1 MEEGLDQRR
10 SCRTGSSKSQRK
22 DKIIMSKL
30 TDTLK
35 AALAKKQGKHH
46 MENDDGATV
55 EKKAKKTAPPVGAGK
70 PMKKA
75 AGRGR

>member
-1 MEEGLDQRR
+1 
-10 SCRTGSSKSQRK
+10 
-22 DKIIMSKL
+22 MSKL

-46 MENDDGATV
+46 IENEDGAIV
-55 EKKAKKTAPPVGAGK
+55 EKKAKKTAPALGTGK

>member
-1 MEEGLDQRR
+1 
-10 SCRTGSSKSQRK
+10 
-22 DKIIMSKL
+22 MSKL

-35 AALAKKQGKHH
+35 AALAKKKGQHH
-46 MENDDGATV
+46 MENEDGVAV
-55 EKKAKKTAPPVGAGK
+55 EKKAKKTASPVGAGK

>member
-1 MEEGLDQRR
+1 
-10 SCRTGSSKSQRK
+10 
-22 DKIIMSKL
+22 MSKL

-46 MENDDGATV
+46 VENADGATV
-55 EKKAKKTAPPVGAGK
+55 DNKPKKTPPPVGGAGK
-70 PMKKA
+70 PMRKA

>member
-1 MEEGLDQRR
+1 
-10 SCRTGSSKSQRK
+10 
-22 DKIIMSKL
+22 MSKL

-35 AALAKKQGKHH
+35 AALAKKKGQHH
-46 MENDDGATV
+46 MENDDGVAV

-70 PMKKA
+70 PMRKA

>member
-1 MEEGLDQRR
+1 
-10 SCRTGSSKSQRK
+10 
-22 DKIIMSKL
+22 MSKL

-35 AALAKKQGKHH
+35 AALAKKKGQHH
-46 MENDDGATV
+46 VENTDSATV
-55 EKKAKKTAPPVGAGK
+55 DKKAKKTAPPVGAGK

>member
-1 MEEGLDQRR
+1 
-10 SCRTGSSKSQRK
+10 
-22 DKIIMSKL
+22 MSKL

-35 AALAKKQGKHH
+35 AALAKKQGKHYV
-46 MENDDGATV
+46 ENTDGATV
-55 EKKAKKTAPPVGAGK
+55 DNKAKKTPPPVGAAGK